1 MADGSIT
8 LTFYANDIVGKI
20 GSAEVNI
27 IKDIV
32 TPVIIINSPAEGEK
46 FGKKAPSFNLNV
58 SDLNLAAIW
67 YSLDGGVTNF
77 TVNATGTIDQT
88 AWKALAN
95 GEVTITFNARDIAG
109 NEASESITVIKSV
122 PSGLDP
128 GVIITIAIVS
138 IVGGVAVISVV
149 YIFMKKRMTPA

>member
-1 MADGSIT
+1 MGT
-8 LTFYANDIVGKI
+8 CPL
-20 GSAEVNI
+20 
-27 IKDIV
+27 
-32 TPVIIINSPAEGEK
+32 
-46 FGKKAPSFNLNV
+46 KKLLSKTIFHLDDKYLSF
-58 SDLNLAAIW
+58 I
-67 YSLDGGVTNF
+67 F
-77 TVNATGTIDQT
+77 PTIDQT